1 MYRISHRV
9 YASLKEEPENFIL
22 RKLKKNDGFYDPD
35 TEEIHIDY
43 RGEILPTLIHECL
56 HKWFPDRSEKWV
68 YGQESSIV
76 NNLTTKQAVNLL
88 RVLLNT
94 IR

>member
-9 YASLKEEPENFIL
+9 YQSLQEEPESFIL

-56 HKWFPDRSEKWV
+56 HKWFPDRTEKWV
-68 YGQESSIV
+68 YGQESLIV
-76 NNLTTKQAVNLL
+76 NNLTPKQAKNLL
-88 RVLLNT
+88 RKFLSVVA
-94 IR
+94 